1 MSTARPFLDT
11 LRDLGQGVTHDEL
24 SEKLQELV
32 SAIAETGK
40 GGMLT
45 LNIAIKPTDNKSG
58 AVVVAAEVKTKLPK
72 LPAPASVFFISPDN
86 NLQRQDPRQTAME
99 LREIKTSGSV
109 ARALA

>member
-1 MSTARPFLDT
+1 MSSARPFLDI

-32 SAIAETGK
+32 AAVAETGK
-40 GGMLT
+40 GGALSLAIT
-45 LNIAIKPTDNKSG
+45 IKPTDSKSG

-72 LPAPASVFFISPDN
+72 LPAPSSVFFISPEN
-86 NLQRQDPRQTAME
+86 NLVRQDPRQTTME
-99 LREIKTSGSV
+99 LREIKTPAA